1 MAAFEA
7 FAVVFPMLLKH
18 DPRMTIHST
27 DHKIVFD
34 QDLIN
39 RYDKTGPRYTSYPT
53 AVQFTENFGSG
64 DYRNW
69 AHESNND
76 PLPAPL
82 SLYLHIP
89 FCNTICYYCACN
101 KIVTKDYNRAEAYVQ
116 LLQKEIRL
124 QAELFD
130 RDRPVLQLHWGGGTP
145 SYLKNEHIKQ
155 LLDTINQ
162 NFTLANDDE
171 GEFAIEVDP
180 RTVDAD
186 RIHTLR
192 ELGFNRISFG
202 VQDFNPEVQ
211 DAINRVNSKEQI
223 ISVINAAREADFDS
237 INIDLMYG
245 LPKQSTASFA
255 DTIRTTIEASPDRL
269 AVYNYAHLPEMFK
282 PQRRINEDE
291 LPSPQE
297 KLDMLQQTINMLQD
311 ADYVYIGMDHFA
323 KKDDDLV
330 KAQDNG
336 SLYRNFQGYST
347 NADCDVIAM
356 GITAIGRIGD
366 NYSQNTRE
374 LEQYEARLANN
385 EIPVFRGLEL
395 EPDDLLRKEVIN
407 QIMCY
412 FRLDIAKLEAKWG
425 VDFNTY
431 FEKEFVNLRK
441 MEQDGLIR
449 ITREQIDVLPAG
461 RLLARSVCMEFDR
474 YLQQKELQQRF
485 SKVI

>member
-1 MAAFEA
+1 M
-7 FAVVFPMLLKH
+7 
-18 DPRMTIHST
+18 ST
-27 DHKIVFD
+27 SRTDQKIVFD
-34 QDLIN
+34 LDLIN

-53 AVQFTENFGSG
+53 AVQFTEEFGAQ

-69 AHESNND
+69 AFESNND

-82 SLYLHIP
+82 SLYLHVP

-101 KIVTKDYNRAEAYVQ
+101 KIVTKDYNKAQAYVQ
-116 LLQKEIRL
+116 LLKKEIRL

-130 RDRPVLQLHWGGGTP
+130 RDRTVLQMHWGGGTP
-145 SYLKNEHIKQ
+145 SYLKNEHIKE
-155 LLDTINQ
+155 LLDTINSSF
-162 NFTLANDDE
+162 NLAGDDG

-180 RTVDAD
+180 RTVDSD
-186 RIHTLR
+186 RIHRLR

-211 DAINRVNSKEQI
+211 DAINRIHSKEQI
-223 ISVINAAREADFDS
+223 ISVISAARDAGFHS
-237 INIDLMYG
+237 INIDLLYG
-245 LPKQSTASFA
+245 LPKQTIESFA
-255 DTIRTTIEASPDRL
+255 ETIRTTIEVSPDRI

-282 PQRRINEDE
+282 PQRRIEEQE
-291 LPSPQE
+291 LPSPQD

-323 KKDDDLV
+323 KKDDDMV
-330 KAQDNG
+330 KAQQNG

-366 NYSQNTRE
+366 NYSQNTRD
-374 LEQYEARLANN
+374 LEQYEAIVTSN

-407 QIMCY
+407 QLMCY
-412 FRLDIAKLEAKWG
+412 FRLDIKKLETKWG
-425 VDFNTY
+425 VDFRRY
-431 FEKEFVNLRK
+431 FEHEFTRLHE
-441 MEQDGLIR
+441 MEKDGLIK
-449 ITREQIDVLPAG
+449 ISEEHIDVLPAG

-474 YLQQKELQQRF
+474 YLQEKEMQQRF

>member
-1 MAAFEA
+1 MNAS
-7 FAVVFPMLLKH
+7 VS
-18 DPRMTIHST
+18 DQ
-27 DHKIVFD
+27 KIVFD
-34 QDLIN
+34 LDLIN

-53 AVQFTENFGSG
+53 AVQFTE
-64 DYRNW
+64 DYAARDYCNW
-69 AHESNND
+69 AEESNND
-76 PLPAPL
+76 PIPAPL

-101 KIVTKDYNRAEAYVQ
+101 KIVTKDYNKAEAYVQ
-116 LLQKEIRL
+116 LLKKEIAL
-124 QAELFD
+124 QAKLFD
-130 RDRPVLQLHWGGGTP
+130 RDRPVLQMHWGGGTP
-145 SYLKNEHIKQ
+145 SYLKNEHIKE

-162 NFTLANDDE
+162 NFSLASDAE

-211 DAINRVNSKEQI
+211 DAINRLNSKQQI
-223 ISVINAAREADFDS
+223 ISVIYAARDAGFHS
-237 INIDLMYG
+237 IYIDLMYG
-245 LPKQSTASFA
+245 LPKQTLDSFA
-255 DTIRTTIEASPDRL
+255 ETIASTIEVSPDRI

-291 LPSPQE
+291 LPPPQE
-297 KLDMLQQTINMLQD
+297 KLDMLQQTIDMLQD
-311 ADYVYIGMDHFA
+311 AGYVYIGMDHFA
-323 KKDDDLV
+323 KKDDEMV
-330 KAQDNG
+330 KAQQNG

-366 NYSQNTRE
+366 NYCQNTRDM
-374 LEQYEARLANN
+374 EQYEALLAKDT
-385 EIPVFRGLEL
+385 IPIFRGLEL
-395 EPDDLLRKEVIN
+395 EPDDLLRKEIIN

-412 FRLDIAKLEAKWG
+412 FRLDIAKLETKWG
-425 VDFNTY
+425 VDFSEY
-431 FEKEFVNLRK
+431 FEHEFENLRV
-441 MEQDGLIR
+441 MEKDGLLTT
-449 ITREQIDVLPAG
+449 TRGSIEVLPAG

-474 YLQQKELQQRF
+474 YLQEKELRQRF

>member
-1 MAAFEA
+1 MRFSVI
-7 FAVVFPMLLKH
+7 FRIVKIH
-18 DPRMTIHST
+18 DRTMSLSST
-27 DHKIVFD
+27 GHKIVFD
-34 QDLIN
+34 LDLIN

-53 AVQFTENFGSG
+53 AVQFTEDYGAS
-64 DYRNW
+64 DYRKW
-69 AHESNND
+69 AEESNND

-101 KIVTKDYNRAEAYVQ
+101 KIVTRDYSKAKAYVQ
-116 LLQKEIRL
+116 LLKQEIKL

-130 RDRPVLQLHWGGGTP
+130 RDRPVLQMHWGGGTP
-145 SYLKNEHIKQ
+145 SYLHDDDIKV
-155 LLDTINQ
+155 LLDCIHQ
-162 NFTLANDDE
+162 NFNLASDDA

-180 RTVDAD
+180 RTVDGA
-186 RIHTLR
+186 RVHALR

-202 VQDFNPEVQ
+202 VQDFNPDVQ

-223 ISVINAAREADFDS
+223 LSVIDAARDAGFHS

-245 LPKQSTASFA
+245 LPKQTLASFA
-255 DTIRTTIEASPDRL
+255 ETIKTSIEVSPDRI

-282 PQRRINEDE
+282 PQRRIDEQE
-291 LPSPQE
+291 LPSAQD
-297 KLDMLQQTINMLQD
+297 KLDMLQQTINQLQA

-323 KKDDDLV
+323 KKDDDMV
-330 KAQDNG
+330 RAQDNG

-366 NYSQNTRE
+366 NYSQNTRD
-374 LEQYEARLANN
+374 LEQYEAILGRN

-407 QIMCY
+407 QLMCY
-412 FRLDIAKLEAKWG
+412 FKLDINKLETKWG
-425 VDFNTY
+425 VDFTRY
-431 FEKEFVNLRK
+431 FEPEFVHLRE
-441 MEQDGLIR
+441 MEKDGLIR
-449 ITREQIDVLPAG
+449 ITEDHIEVLPAG
-461 RLLARSVCMEFDR
+461 RLLARSVCMEFDH
-474 YLQQKELQQRF
+474 YLQEKQMQQRF

>member
-1 MAAFEA
+1 MSTL
-7 FAVVFPMLLKH
+7 P
-18 DPRMTIHST
+18 T

-34 QDLIN
+34 LELIN

-53 AVQFTENFGSG
+53 AVQFTEDYGTA

-69 AHESNND
+69 AIESNND

-82 SLYLHIP
+82 SLYLHVP
-89 FCNTICYYCACN
+89 FCNTVCYYCACN
-101 KIVTKDYNRAEAYVQ
+101 KIVTKNYDRAAAYVD
-116 LLQKEIRL
+116 LLTKEIAL
-124 QAELFD
+124 QADLFD
-130 RDRPVLQLHWGGGTP
+130 RDRPVLQMHWGGGTP
-145 SYLKNEHIKQ
+145 SYLKNEHIRE
-155 LLDTINQ
+155 LLDTIHA
-162 NFTLANDDE
+162 NFSMASDAD

-180 RTVDAD
+180 RTVDAG
-186 RIHTLR
+186 RIQTLR
-192 ELGFNRISFG
+192 EFGFNRISFG

-211 DAINRVNSKEQI
+211 DAINRLNSKQQI
-223 ISVINAAREADFDS
+223 LSVIDAARDAGFHS

-245 LPKQSTASFA
+245 LPKQSLASFEE
-255 DTIRTTIEASPDRL
+255 TIQSTIEASPDRI

-297 KLDMLQQTINMLQD
+297 KLDILQQTIDMLQNTG
-311 ADYVYIGMDHFA
+311 YVYIGMDHFA
-323 KKDDDLV
+323 KADDELV
-330 KAQDNG
+330 KAQQNG

-374 LEQYEARLANN
+374 LETYEKLVN
-385 EIPVFRGLEL
+385 EGTIPVFRGLEL

-412 FRLDIAKLEAKWG
+412 FRLDIAKLETKWG
-425 VDFNTY
+425 VDFSDY
-431 FEKEFVNLRK
+431 FEREFENLRV
-441 MEQDGLIR
+441 MEKDGLIKM
-449 ITREQIDVLPAG
+449 TREYIEVLPAG

-474 YLQQKELQQRF
+474 YLQEKELQQRF

>member
-1 MAAFEA
+1 M
-7 FAVVFPMLLKH
+7 
-18 DPRMTIHST
+18 MTSPKP
-27 DHKIVFD
+27 DHRIGFD
-34 QDLIN
+34 LDLIN

-53 AVQFTENFGSG
+53 AVQFVEDYTVR

-69 AHESNND
+69 AYESNND
-76 PLPAPL
+76 PIPAPL

-101 KIVTKDYNRAEAYVQ
+101 KIVTKDYNKAEAYVQ
-116 LLQKEIRL
+116 LLKKEIGL
-124 QAELFD
+124 HAALFD
-130 RDRPVLQLHWGGGTP
+130 RDRPVLQMHWGGGTP
-145 SYLKNEHIKQ
+145 SYLKNEHVRE
-155 LLDTINQ
+155 LLDCINE
-162 NFTLANDDE
+162 NFSLTNDAD

-180 RTVDAD
+180 RTVDAN
-186 RIHTLR
+186 RIKTLR

-211 DAINRVNSKEQI
+211 DAINRINSKEQI
-223 ISVINAAREADFDS
+223 LSVINAARDARFHS

-245 LPKQSTASFA
+245 LPKQTLSSFA
-255 DTIRTTIEASPDRL
+255 DTIRATIETSPDRI

-282 PQRRINEDE
+282 PQRRIDEHE
-291 LPSPQE
+291 LPSPQD

-330 KAQDNG
+330 RAQQNG

-356 GITAIGRIGD
+356 GVTAIGRIGD
-366 NYSQNTRE
+366 NYSQNTRA
-374 LEQYEARLANN
+374 LDQYEATLAKN

-412 FRLDIAKLEAKWG
+412 FRLDIAKLSSKWG
-425 VDFNTY
+425 IDFNEY
-431 FEKEFVNLRK
+431 FEREFVHLRQ
-441 MEQDGLIR
+441 MEKDGLIS
-449 ITREQIDVLPAG
+449 ITPEQIEVLPAG

-474 YLQQKELQQRF
+474 YLQERELQQRF

>member
-1 MAAFEA
+1 MNTA
-7 FAVVFPMLLKH
+7 LS
-18 DPRMTIHST
+18 DQ
-27 DHKIVFD
+27 KIVFD
-34 QDLIN
+34 LELIH

-53 AVQFTENFGSG
+53 AVQFTEDYGEK

-69 AHESNND
+69 ADDSNND
-76 PLPAPL
+76 PIPAPL

-101 KIVTKDYNRAEAYVQ
+101 KIVTKDYTRAAAYVQ
-116 LLQKEIRL
+116 LLKKEIQL
-124 QAELFD
+124 QAALFNKD
-130 RDRPVLQLHWGGGTP
+130 RKVLQMHWGGGTP
-145 SYLKNEHIKQ
+145 SYLNNEHIRE
-155 LLDTINQ
+155 LLDCINQ
-162 NFTLANDDE
+162 HFNMANDKD

-180 RTVDAD
+180 RTVDAS
-186 RIHTLR
+186 RIHELR
-192 ELGFNRISFG
+192 TLGFNRISFG

-211 DAINRVNSKEQI
+211 DAINRVNSMEQI
-223 ISVINAAREADFDS
+223 LSVINAARDAGFHS

-245 LPKQSTASFA
+245 LPKQTIDSFA
-255 DTIRTTIEASPDRL
+255 DTIRSTIEASPDRI

-282 PQRRINEDE
+282 PQRRIEEDE
-291 LPSPQE
+291 LPSPQD

-323 KKDDDLV
+323 KRDDDLV

-347 NADCDVIAM
+347 NADCDVVAM
-356 GITAIGRIGD
+356 GVTAIGRVGD
-366 NYSQNTRE
+366 NYSQNTRD
-374 LEQYEARLANN
+374 LEQYEKLVNDDH
-385 EIPVFRGLEL
+385 IPVFRGLEL

-412 FRLDIAKLEAKWG
+412 FRLDISKLETKWG
-425 VDFNTY
+425 VDFNDY
-431 FEKEFVNLRK
+431 FEHEFERLRE
-441 MEQDGLIR
+441 MEKDGLIK
-449 ITREQIDVLPAG
+449 ISEGQIDVLPAG

-474 YLQQKELQQRF
+474 YLQEKELQQRF

>member
-1 MAAFEA
+1 MSKSL
-7 FAVVFPMLLKH
+7 P
-18 DPRMTIHST
+18 

-34 QDLIN
+34 LDLIN

-53 AVQFTENFGSG
+53 AVQFTENYGAR
-64 DYRNW
+64 DYCNW
-69 AHESNND
+69 AKESNND

-82 SLYLHIP
+82 SLYLHVP

-101 KIVTKDYNRAEAYVQ
+101 KIVTKDYNKAEAYVQ
-116 LLQKEIRL
+116 LLKKEIAL

-130 RDRPVLQLHWGGGTP
+130 SDRPVLQMHWGGGTP
-145 SYLKNEHIKQ
+145 SYLKNEHVKE

-162 NFTLANDDE
+162 HFSLAGDDE

-180 RTVDAD
+180 RTVDAG
-186 RIHTLR
+186 RIQVLR
-192 ELGFNRISFG
+192 DLGFNRISFG

-211 DAINRVNSKEQI
+211 DAINRLNSKQQI
-223 ISVINAAREADFDS
+223 ISVIDAARDAGFHS

-245 LPKQSTASFA
+245 LPKQTLETFA
-255 DTIRTTIEASPDRL
+255 ETIEATIEVSPDRI

-291 LPSPQE
+291 LPSPQD
-297 KLDMLQQTINMLQD
+297 KLDMLQQTIDMLQD
-311 ADYVYIGMDHFA
+311 AGYVYIGMDHFA
-323 KKDDDLV
+323 KKDDEMV
-330 KAQDNG
+330 KAQQNG

-374 LEQYEARLANN
+374 LDQYEALLAKDT
-385 EIPVFRGLEL
+385 IPVFRGLEL
-395 EPDDLLRKEVIN
+395 EPDDLLRKEIIN

-412 FRLDIAKLEAKWG
+412 FRLDIAKLETKWG
-425 VDFNTY
+425 VGFNEY
-431 FEKEFVNLRK
+431 FEHEFEHLRE
-441 MEQDGLIR
+441 MEKDGLIK
-449 ITREQIDVLPAG
+449 IAEDAIEVLPAG

-474 YLQQKELQQRF
+474 YLQEKALQQRF